1 MLYSTQEDE
10 TDDSVSEDAPALG
23 FASALAWLIG
33 MTVVIAVLSEYVVGT
48 IEVHQPDLLNDHDDR
63 YFVRKYCLNFK
74 LY

>member
-33 MTVVIAVLSEYVVGT
+33 MTVVIAILSEYVVGT
-48 IEVHQPDLLNDHDDR
+48 IEVHQTNLLSDHDGQC
-63 YFVRKYCLNFK
+63 FVRKYCLNFK